1 LVRILRDD
9 GQDLSKFP
17 NLEDY
22 TVFAVQYRYEA
33 YDNEDRID
41 RDEAVEKTRL
51 FLLHIQGILD
61 ISP

>member
-1 LVRILRDD
+1 MKILRDD

-33 YDNEDRID
+33 YDDEDAINRS
-41 RDEAVEKTRL
+41 EAVEKTQL
-51 FLLHIQGILD
+51 FLSHVQAILES
-61 ISP
+61 SP